1 MIYFSILILFL
12 LSMCACMCAMHAC
25 VSFDSVSLLI
35 GPVFS
40 LNIARVETVTTH
52 NNISSELEAY
62 LNYHLAVVGNFV
74 LTSSQN
80 LVKIFIVIN
89 LINNSESSVLEQAF
103 LCTKI

>member
-1 MIYFSILILFL
+1 
-12 LSMCACMCAMHAC
+12 
-25 VSFDSVSLLI
+25 
-35 GPVFS
+35 
-40 LNIARVETVTTH
+40 
-52 NNISSELEAY
+52 LEAY